1 MLQISRT
8 LLSPLHLTVTGT
20 ALGHMRERY
29 TTPTNEA
36 LIALATRLQWI
47 AVAIDIPGALRGW
60 FPN

>member
-1 MLQISRT
+1 MCKGSSAHTQKQAAG
-8 LLSPLHLTVTGT
+8 HLGLKDRTVTG

-47 AVAIDIPGALRGW
+47 TVAIEVH
-60 FPN
+60 